1 MGQRGRALTK
11 PLPSGLPKKY
21 NTKGRE
27 CQSFFHEKNGNNAA
41 EKVDKQR
48 KTDVQ
53 YHVGFSANWE
63 EKTSL

>member
-1 MGQRGRALTK
+1 MGQRGCALTK

-27 CQSFFHEKNGNNAA
+27 CQSFFHEKNGNYAA
-41 EKVDKQR
+41 EKVDKPR

-53 YHVGFSANWE
+53 YHVGF
-63 EKTSL
+63 